1 MDLPVFDHEHLHA
14 GIGARSGLPIF
25 VAVHSTRLGPALGGC
40 RMWGYPTWLDA
51 QVDVLRLSA
60 GMTLKNAVADIGKG
74 GGKAVIALELG
85 QQLEGDRRRDAVLDL
100 GDAVEALGGA
110 YETAEDV
117 GTTERDMLVVRE
129 RTAHVVGL
137 PPEHGGSGEPAGP
150 TSLGVYSSVLA
161 TLRELDGSDAVA
173 GRRVTISGLGQVGG
187 RLAQRLAAEGAVLTV
202 TDVNTARR
210 ELADELGATWV
221 EPDAAFALPAD
232 IVVPAGVGGA
242 LTPEVIEALDARAVV
257 GPANNQLANDNGAAR
272 LAERGILYAPDFV
285 VNGGGVIYLALAA
298 EGASNES
305 IEIRVRGIGDTLTR
319 IYETARTEGVTPL
332 VAAVR
337 LAEQRLAAAP

>member
-1 MDLPVFDHEHLHA
+1 M
-14 GIGARSGLPIF
+14 G
-25 VAVHSTRLGPALGGC
+25 ST
-40 RMWGYPTWLDA
+40 PTWLDA

-74 GGKAVIALELG
+74 GGKSVIALELG
-85 QQLEGDRRRDAVLDL
+85 QQLDADRRRAAVLDL

-117 GTTERDMLVVRE
+117 GTTEQDMLVVRE

-161 TLRELDGSDAVA
+161 TLRELDGSEALA
-173 GRRVTISGLGQVGG
+173 GKRVTISGLGQVGG
-187 RLAQRLAAEGAVLTV
+187 RLARMLAADGAQLTV
-202 TDVNTARR
+202 SDVNPARR

-242 LTPEVIEALDARAVV
+242 LTAEVIESLDTRAVV
-257 GPANNQLANDNGAAR
+257 GPANNQL
-272 LAERGILYAPDFV
+272 ERD
-285 VNGGGVIYLALAA
+285 
-298 EGASNES
+298 EGADRLCGARHPLRS
-305 IEIRVRGIGDTLTR
+305 RLRGERRRRDLPR
-319 IYETARTEGVTPL
+319 ARRAGSVGRERSKRASGASEPH
-332 VAAVR
+332 
-337 LAEQRLAAAP
+337 